1 MLSFFKFPREL
12 RDAIYRQYVTF
23 EGGYVLNPETNRMR
37 GAVNDLPVDLA
48 LMYTCKRVAEEM
60 KGLPLKANT
69 LTFSTFYPPEHR
81 VHAGYFHLA
90 MRELHGNLDAFV
102 CLLPRRFL
110 HEDIQAEITDCYPK
124 YEPVIEMMR
133 TKRDAHR
140 EVIPSGPFG
149 ETPST
154 HRSFIRFVLQ
164 TLSFYRFRF
173 NDEFGRLCD
182 NAGQSP
188 MDIARLID
196 YSPAPW
202 AIPTQQEVEEMLWL
216 LYGTHT
222 FEEDASYGLWDND
235 SNPGL
240 SKFRY
245 SAVAVA
251 IRFLESVTPAHRA
264 QIRHIKLMED
274 RESVS
279 NPECHALGLIPFCRE
294 NPLLRVERHISLWR
308 NVFLHHTA
316 YKTFFDR
323 LRFEASL
330 EANEI
335 SGAVAL
341 WIMEALALGPA
352 GMPSG
357 SFTLVLD
364 GDGDTRCS
372 EIFQTVVLRDAA
384 WQEAMDECYS
394 RGILPPQPWAKR
406 RQNPRSRGDGPGG
419 VAYEKAANHS
429 YLYEGFPQAIRD
441 IVNGTSVV
449 RCNFDPGE
457 YEDVEQLIETRKT
470 WTLAEWKGKWYERVT
485 KSFEPSPPL
494 PSWKDILREFLLE

>member
-81 VHAGYFHLA
+81 VHAG
-90 MRELHGNLDAFV
+90 
-102 CLLPRRFL
+102 
-110 HEDIQAEITDCYPK
+110 
-124 YEPVIEMMR
+124 
-133 TKRDAHR
+133 
-140 EVIPSGPFG
+140 
-149 ETPST
+149 
-154 HRSFIRFVLQ
+154 
-164 TLSFYRFRF
+164 FRF

-274 RESVS
+274 
-279 NPECHALGLIPFCRE
+279 L
-294 NPLLRVERHISLWR
+294 
-308 NVFLHHTA
+308 
-316 YKTFFDR
+316 
-323 LRFEASL
+323 
-330 EANEI
+330 
-335 SGAVAL
+335 AL